1 MLISRE
7 IGMLKE
13 IGRLRYYFTP
23 SFLCSFLYYRLV
35 IILILILLIIL
46 IVINCRY
53 NTCRCNNIKGD
64 DCRMENRINTKDVV
78 NHDFKIKQLTISK
91 KIVHGERNNNDLKIN
106 SIEQTSE
113 SIEDNIK
120 NDIGE
125 RRKESN
131 QLIMISPQLNI
142 MSKRFI
148 KSTSYYLI
156 IMDKYISN

>member
-23 SFLCSFLYYRLV
+23 SFICSLLDYRLV
-35 IILILILLIIL
+35 ITLILILLIIF
-46 IVINCRY
+46 IIINCKY
-53 NTCRCNNIKGD
+53 NACRCNNIKGD
-64 DCRMENRINTKDVV
+64 DCNMGNRINIKDVV
-78 NHDFKIKQLTISK
+78 NHDLKIKQLTISK
-91 KIVHGERNNNDLKIN
+91 EIVHGEKNNNDLKIN

-131 QLIMISPQLNI
+131 QLIVISPQHNI
-142 MSKRFI
+142 MSRRFI
-148 KSTSYYLI
+148 KINILLSDYHG
-156 IMDKYISN
+156 